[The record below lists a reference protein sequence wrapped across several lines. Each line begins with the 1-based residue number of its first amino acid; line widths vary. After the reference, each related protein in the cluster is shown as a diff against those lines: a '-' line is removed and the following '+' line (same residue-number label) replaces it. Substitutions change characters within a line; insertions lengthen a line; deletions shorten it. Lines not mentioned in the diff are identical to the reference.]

1 MKSIE
6 SFWNGLKSL
15 KVRLSGGKATS
26 GVLTK
31 PGTAPTTF
39 NG

>member
-1 MKSIE
+1 METINNYWKKL
-6 SFWNGLKSL
+6 GRL
-15 KVRLSGGKATS
+15 KVRLSGGRATS
-26 GVLTK
+26 GILTK